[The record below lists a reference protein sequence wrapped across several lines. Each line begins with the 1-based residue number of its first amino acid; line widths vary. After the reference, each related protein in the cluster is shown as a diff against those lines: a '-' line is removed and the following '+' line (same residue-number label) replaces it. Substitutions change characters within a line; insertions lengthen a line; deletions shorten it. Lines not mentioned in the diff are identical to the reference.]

1 MALVDVL
8 LLVVLPLPLD
18 VGSVLGSFL
27 VEEVVASV
35 VGFFFDLDD
44 PVGFFASTLVVLVVV
59 VPLDMAFSEFKN
71 QLPPEVV
78 LILFADDVAAVLL

>member
-1 MALVDVL
+1 MVDDL

-18 VGSVLGSFL
+18 FGSTLGSFL
-27 VEEVVASV
+27 LEEVVASV

-44 PVGFFASTLVVLVVV
+44 PVGLFASTLVVVV
-59 VPLDMAFSEFKN
+59 VPLDMALSEFKN